1 MNLNDEF
8 SFISCKNL
16 TNVEFDPDI
25 DAVINDSA
33 FEHTSLEGITIQI
46 FITYNF
52 FGYHLELKS
61 IEFLGDDVNL
71 GPYCINKS
79 VLIVSFPNACRIGLA
94 PLHNYQEQIRIYVL
108 PLAEINLEI
117 YLVIM
122 MKVALNHRKTIQS
135 IEIIMNA

>member
-8 SFISCKNL
+8 SFISRKNL

-33 FEHTSLEGITIQI
+33 FEHTSLEGITIPR

-61 IEFLGDDVNL
+61 FEFLGDDVNL
-71 GPYCINKS
+71 GPY
-79 VLIVSFPNACRIGLA
+79 
-94 PLHNYQEQIRIYVL
+94 
-108 PLAEINLEI
+108 
-117 YLVIM
+117 
-122 MKVALNHRKTIQS
+122 
-135 IEIIMNA
+135 